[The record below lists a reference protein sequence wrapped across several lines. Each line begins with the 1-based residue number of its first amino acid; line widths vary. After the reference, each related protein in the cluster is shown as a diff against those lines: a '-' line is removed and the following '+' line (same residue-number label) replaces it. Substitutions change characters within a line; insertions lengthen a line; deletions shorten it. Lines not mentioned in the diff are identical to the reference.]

1 MLSVKKKL
9 HDQGGS
15 LLVVLPK
22 IWTESKGLR
31 PHDQV
36 EIILNDNL
44 TIKSIKAEKGPD
56 ATPD

>member
-1 MLSVKKKL
+1 MLTVKKAL

-31 PHDQV
+31 AHDQV
-36 EIILNDNL
+36 EIILDDNL
-44 TIKSIKAEKGPD
+44 TIKPIKAEKGS
-56 ATPD
+56 